1 MNSVILRTAVRTTT
15 PLLSVL
21 SIFLLLRGHDEPGG
35 GFIAGLLFVS
45 AIALH
50 ILAFG
55 VTESRR
61 MLRVDPL
68 TLIGLGVS
76 VVAVSG
82 VLGLIV
88 GQPFLSGLWGP
99 TIPGIGK
106 LSSILLFDIGVFLI
120 VVGTAVLALFTLE
133 EEDA

>member
-15 PLLSVL
+15 PLLTVL
-21 SIFLLLRGHDEPGG
+21 SLFLLLRGHDEPGG

-45 AIALH
+45 AVALH

-55 VTESRR
+55 VLESRR
-61 MLRVDPL
+61 MLRVNPR
-68 TLIGLGVS
+68 TLIGIGVS
-76 VVAVSG
+76 FVASSG
-82 VLGLIV
+82 ILGLIV
-88 GQPFLSGLWGP
+88 GRPFLTGLWGP

-106 LSSILLFDIGVFLI
+106 LSSILLFDVGVFLV

-133 EEDA
+133 EEEG